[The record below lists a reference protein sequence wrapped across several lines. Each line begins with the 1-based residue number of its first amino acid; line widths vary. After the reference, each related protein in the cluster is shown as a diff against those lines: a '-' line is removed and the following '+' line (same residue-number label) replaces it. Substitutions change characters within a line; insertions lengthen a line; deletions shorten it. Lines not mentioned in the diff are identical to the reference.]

1 MLFGLTKKDVQAI
14 ILAEDTVR
22 FTVVSFFWQ
31 MIGFIGLY
39 LISKSD
45 LCPVLTSSGLF
56 IPIVLIII
64 GFLIQA
70 SSKLVIK
77 EKRNHEKIDKKII
90 IICGSI
96 VLSVCMIIV
105 DWKLALFILAVI
117 LGKYIWIDFVFDYKG
132 IVTSI
137 KEYKAQYFYFGF
149 NSISIAINILSQF
162 ASTFVI
168 STVVLGVIDWTPL
181 WVQIITMV
189 LSYISIM
196 MWAVAFHKDRKARFD
211 YETDEIKESVE
222 ESKEKE

>member
-1 MLFGLTKKDVQAI
+1 MSSFDLFRT
-14 ILAEDTVR
+14 
-22 FTVVSFFWQ
+22 FYSN
-31 MIGFIGLY
+31 
-39 LISKSD
+39 
-45 LCPVLTSSGLF
+45 CPHYHRLSYS
-56 IPIVLIII
+56 
-64 GFLIQA
+64 GFLKACDQG
-70 SSKLVIK
+70 
-77 EKRNHEKIDKKII
+77 KRNHEKIDKKII

-168 STVVLGVIDWTPL
+168 STVVLGVIDWTPYGFR
-181 WVQIITMV
+181 
-189 LSYISIM
+189 LSRWCCRIS
-196 MWAVAFHKDRKARFD
+196 RL
-211 YETDEIKESVE
+211 
-222 ESKEKE
+222 